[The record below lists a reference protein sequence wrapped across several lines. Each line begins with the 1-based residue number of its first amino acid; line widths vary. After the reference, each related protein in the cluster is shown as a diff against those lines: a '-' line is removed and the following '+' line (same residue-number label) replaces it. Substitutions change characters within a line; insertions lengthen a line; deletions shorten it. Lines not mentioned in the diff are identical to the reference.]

1 MADKNLLTRIS
12 LKIDTWAN
20 WSNESVAGQGANL
33 VLKRGEVGFVQI
45 GNDVPPITGTDGT
58 ALITNPNTVM
68 FKVGDGVTAFKN
80 LNWSSALAA
89 DVYDWAKKPQD
100 EFETYIKQLI
110 SDAITSGGV
119 NLSNYVKTT
128 DFDSYKTE
136 VTSAI
141 STAKSGAETTAK
153 NYTDGQVTTLTNGVI
168 KTAQETADAAAT
180 AAANAKSAADAAQSS
195 ADTANDAISKLNG
208 TTDATSVT
216 KKITEAVGAAKTEL
230 KGTSKDTAESE
241 TIAGAKKYADSAV
254 ATAKSALTNTIN
266 GVSAVANQ
274 NKTDIAALTT
284 TVANNKT
291 AAETATSKVAS
302 DLSAEIQARKDA
314 DATLL
319 GTADTSGNTIMSA
332 KADAAAAKQAADDA
346 QADADTANTAIS
358 VLNGTGAG
366 SVSKAVNDAKTAL
379 IGTASD
385 KEDAD
390 TIKGAKAYADK
401 KVADLVGTA
410 PEALDT
416 IQELAAALDDNAD
429 IVDTLETAIGKKA
442 DTTAVNAID
451 TRVQA
456 LEAIDHDHSN
466 KSVLDG
472 ITAQK
477 VSNWDDAHTKKHTHA
492 NIDELNK
499 IADGDKAKWDA
510 YATSKANQSD
520 LNALDSRVSTIEGD
534 YLKAADYFYID
545 CGSSTTQVN

>member
-20 WSNESVAGQGANL
+20 WNNESVAGQGANL

-45 GNDVPPITGTDGT
+45 GNDIPPITGTDGT

-110 SDAITSGGV
+110 GDAVTSGGV

-128 DFDSYKTE
+128 DFNAYKTE

-153 NYTDGQVTTLTNGVI
+153 NYTDGQVTTLKNGVI
-168 KTAQETADAAAT
+168 KTAQETADAATT

-195 ADTANDAISKLNG
+195 ADTANDAIAKLNG

-216 KKITEAVGAAKTEL
+216 KKVTEAVSAAKTEL
-230 KGTSKDTAESE
+230 KGTSSDTASSE

-254 ATAKSALTNTIN
+254 STAKTALTNSIN
-266 GVSAVANQ
+266 AVSAVADQ

-291 AAETATSKVAS
+291 AAETATNKVAS
-302 DLSAEIQARKDA
+302 DLTTEVQARKDA
-314 DATLL
+314 DAALL
-319 GTADTSGNTIMSA
+319 GTAGTSGNTIMSA

-346 QADADTANTAIS
+346 QADADAANTAIG

-379 IGTASD
+379 IGNASD
-385 KEDAD
+385 KSDAD

-416 IQELAAALDDNAD
+416 IQELAAALDNNAD
-429 IVDTLETAIGKKA
+429 IVDTLQEAIGKKA
-442 DTTAVNAID
+442 DTTTVNAID
-451 TRVQA
+451 TRVEA

-477 VSNWDDAHTKKHTHA
+477 VTNWDDANSKKHTHA
-492 NIDELNK
+492 NKTELDK
-499 IADGDKAKWDA
+499 IATGDKAKWDA

-520 LNALDSRVSTIEGD
+520 LDALESRVGTIEGD
-534 YLKAADYFYID
+534 YLRAADYFYID
-545 CGSSTTQVN
+545 CGSSTTQIN

>member
-45 GNDVPPITGTDGT
+45 GNDIPPITGTDGT

-80 LNWSSALAA
+80 LSWSSALAA

-153 NYTDGQVTTLTNGVI
+153 NYTDVQVTTLTNGVI

-180 AAANAKSAADAAQSS
+180 AAANAKSAADTAQSS
-195 ADTANDAISKLNG
+195 ANTANDAISKLNG

-216 KKITEAVGAAKTEL
+216 KKVTEAVNAAKTEL

-291 AAETATSKVAS
+291 AAETATNKVAS
-302 DLSAEIQARKDA
+302 DLSDEVQARKDA
-314 DATLL
+314 DAALL
-319 GTADTSGNTIMSA
+319 GTAGTSGNTIMSA
-332 KADAAAAKQAADDA
+332 KADAAAAKQAAVDA
-346 QADADTANTAIS
+346 QTDADTANTAIS

-366 SVSKAVNDAKTAL
+366 SVSKAVSDAKTAL

-416 IQELAAALDDNAD
+416 IQELAAALDDNAG

-442 DTTAVNAID
+442 DTTAVNAIA
-451 TRVQA
+451 TRVEA

-477 VSNWDDAHTKKHTHA
+477 VKNWDEAHTKKHTHA
-492 NIDELNK
+492 NLDELNK

-520 LNALDSRVSTIEGD
+520 LDALESRVDTIEGD

>member
-45 GNDVPPITGTDGT
+45 GNDIPPITGTDGT

-153 NYTDGQVTTLTNGVI
+153 DYTDGQVTTLTNGVI

-216 KKITEAVGAAKTEL
+216 KKVTEAVNTAKTEL

-241 TIAGAKKYADSAV
+241 TIAGAKKYTDSAV
-254 ATAKSALTNTIN
+254 TTAKSALTNTIN

-291 AAETATSKVAS
+291 SAETATNKVAS
-302 DLSAEIQARKDA
+302 DLSDEVQARKDA
-314 DATLL
+314 DAALL

-366 SVSKAVNDAKTAL
+366 SVSKAVSDAKTEL
-379 IGTASD
+379 IGNASD

-416 IQELAAALDDNAD
+416 IQELAVALDNNAD

-477 VSNWDDAHTKKHTHA
+477 VNNWDDAHTKKHTHA

>member
-45 GNDVPPITGTDGT
+45 GNDIPPITGTDGT

-128 DFDSYKTE
+128 DFDIYKTE

-153 NYTDGQVTTLTNGVI
+153 DYTDGQVTTLTNGVI

-216 KKITEAVGAAKTEL
+216 KKVTEAVNAAKTEL
-230 KGTSKDTAESE
+230 KGTSKDTAENE

-274 NKTDIAALTT
+274 NKTDLAALTT

-291 AAETATSKVAS
+291 AAETATNKVAS
-302 DLSAEIQARKDA
+302 DLSDEVQARKDA
-314 DATLL
+314 DAALL
-319 GTADTSGNTIMSA
+319 GTAGTSGNTIMSA

-366 SVSKAVNDAKTAL
+366 SVSKAVSDAKTEL
-379 IGTASD
+379 IGKASD

-466 KSVLDG
+466 KSVLDD

-477 VSNWDDAHTKKHTHA
+477 VNNWDDAHTKKHTHA

-520 LNALDSRVSTIEGD
+520 LDALESRVDTIEGD